1 MAWDDQHKKVAIKV
15 IGTVESNMDYGA
27 INYNDPITVGI
38 AQWYGT
44 RAAGIL
50 EKMRATAVWNA
61 SSLGLSDV
69 DLKGLSRH
77 ASNDPWWNTYY
88 LDRYDDV
95 NLRKALRA
103 STAIQDTQLIV
114 DIESY
119 RGAASSVG
127 VDSESNTDAFILWAC
142 AYHQSP
148 RSALQVAVNGG
159 GGVSLRQMYSNILAH
174 GVLGQ
179 YKSRYEKA
187 YAIISSGDTSG
198 VGSAGGG
205 GNAGIGNGGLINS
218 NGSQSI
224 TIDGGE
230 LVITVDN
237 TNTLFGET
245 KWGNVPLYPCGVNKW
260 KAKLNDITANVQ
272 VSVENQAA
280 ANPGGAPVPPGGG
293 DAGAK
298 ALQWMLA
305 RQMKFTY
312 RQAPGRLNPDS
323 SGFADCSSTIYR
335 AYMDTSGINP
345 GTWTGDQYFRGSAV
359 IERGR
364 GNMSAAQKALCKPGD
379 VIVMSWGGG
388 YPHTD
393 HVEMFMD
400 SGHTIGHGGPGRGP
414 HINNIGMLSGT
425 SWWTVRRHG

>member
-44 RAAGIL
+44 RAAGLL
-50 EKMRATAVWNA
+50 EKIRNTSVWKSNN
-61 SSLGLSDV
+61 LQIRDI
-69 DLKGLSRH
+69 DLNGLSRH
-77 ASNDPWWNTYY
+77 LPHDPWWNTYY
-88 LDRYDDV
+88 LNRAGDAE
-95 NLRKALRA
+95 LRSALKQSA
-103 STAIQDTQLIV
+103 SIQDDQLV
-114 DIESY
+114 ADIESY
-119 RGAASSVG
+119 KGPALNVG
-127 VDSESNTDAFILWAC
+127 IDANTNTDTFILWAC

-159 GGVSLRQMYSNILAH
+159 GAVSVRQMYSNILAH

-198 VGSAGGG
+198 VGGGG
-205 GNAGIGNGGLINS
+205 GANGTTKGNNGVINS
-218 NGSQSI
+218 NGDQTI

-245 KWGNVPLYPCGVNKW
+245 KWGNVPLYQCGVNKW

-280 ANPGGAPVPPGGG
+280 TPGAPSAPGGG
-293 DAGAK
+293 GSAGEK
-298 ALQWMLA
+298 ALKWMLS
-305 RQMKFTY
+305 RLDKFAY
-312 RQAPGRLNPDS
+312 RQAPGRLDPDH
-323 SGFADCSSTIYR
+323 SGFGDCSSTIYR

-345 GTWTGDQYFRGSAV
+345 GTWTGDMYFRGAPV

-364 GNMSAAQKALCKPGD
+364 GAMSAAQKALCKPGD
-379 VIVMSWGGG
+379 VIVISWGGG

-393 HVEMFMD
+393 HVEMYMD
-400 SGHTIGHGGPGRGP
+400 AGHTVGHGGDDPGP
-414 HINNIGMLSGT
+414 DINSIGMLSGAA
-425 SWWTVRRHG
+425 WWTVRRHG